1 MHGNKKSSQLRQQ
14 EREAACS
21 HLGEAEMGQE
31 AESGS
36 KTQSLLNCD
45 IFQGHLTTHELCTS
59 QNSTSLRGIVYIW
72 NTIFCSWHPSTY
84 GHLMMQNTLCPNL
97 KVTIVLIFLHIIKS
111 TKLEVPLEM
120 EDKLLTLSTY
130 KTRVTSTRYDV
141 SPVGQTLPSFRELLI
156 TAKVCMPLLQP

>member
-1 MHGNKKSSQLRQQ
+1 
-14 EREAACS
+14 
-21 HLGEAEMGQE
+21 
-31 AESGS
+31 
-36 KTQSLLNCD
+36 
-45 IFQGHLTTHELCTS
+45 
-59 QNSTSLRGIVYIW
+59 
-72 NTIFCSWHPSTY
+72 
-84 GHLMMQNTLCPNL
+84 MMQNTLCPNL

-156 TAKVCMPLLQP
+156 DYCQGIHATTTTLELPCHAKHCYGS